1 MMLASIN
8 AITAHP
14 VALRRWTLA
23 AGLCLL
29 VMSACTQGGSGTQ
42 QTGQALPILD
52 SISQLAAYHVFVTD
66 LGTGDLSELGK
77 GTANGGESLHGLAL
91 SPDGRIIYA
100 TDIAGNRVDLFD
112 ITSSAPRLL
121 QTIPVGLFPVH
132 LAFVQG
138 GRIAY
143 VTNFQEGSVSVIDTT
158 QGKVIATIQTPA
170 GPHGLTASPDGRF
183 IYVACLDGQALAVI
197 DTDTNSLARTLTL
210 PANTRP
216 YSVVLGKEGRYLYV
230 TDNFAGRVLVVDTT
244 KLHDPAR
251 AVVGGAAAGQT
262 PVLLAIAPDGKRLYV
277 TNSGGSLTV
286 LNLASNPLH
295 PKLVATVPVGRSPH
309 GVAVSPDGRY
319 VVVANIVS
327 GDLSVVDARA
337 NTVIATIK
345 GEKNPNDVLI
355 ATLSALPD

>member
-1 MMLASIN
+1 MVEFLNGLSSRSMLRKWRRAAVVLLALAVMNACASDTP
-8 AITAHP
+8 AP
-14 VALRRWTLA
+14 VHRPSTLPV
-23 AGLCLL
+23 LE
-29 VMSACTQGGSGTQ
+29 SPT
-42 QTGQALPILD
+42 
-52 SISQLAAYHVFVTD
+52 QLAAYHVFVTD
-66 LGTGDLSELGK
+66 IGNGDFSELGAV
-77 GTANGGESLHGLAL
+77 TINGGKSLHGLAL
-91 SPDGRIIYA
+91 SPDGRVVYA
-100 TDIAGNRVDLFD
+100 TDIADNRVDLFD
-112 ITSSAPRLL
+112 VTGSAPRLL
-121 QTIPVGLFPVH
+121 RAVAVGLYPVH
-132 LAFVQG
+132 VVFGQG
-138 GRIAY
+138 GRFAY
-143 VTNFQEGSVSVIDTT
+143 VSNFQGASISVIDVAR
-158 QGKVIATIQTPA
+158 GKVVATIQTPA